1 MTNILKKSLLL
12 ATLYVE
18 VLAFTIALD
27 KLFSSGFSIHEN
39 IICTIVFFF
48 LFGLIFSTT
57 MDIYHD

>member
-48 LFGLIFSTT
+48 FGLIFSTT